1 MTDNIWLQHPQ
12 DYTKIENATLKNVVH
27 PIIIDTVQQNG
38 TKYLLD
44 YGCGDGRLLEKIKHE
59 IEISVFDKSDE
70 MLKLAEKRIGKRI
83 GKTYNN
89 PAIIPKNYFDCVIL
103 SMILVCIDNNKE
115 FKQVLSDT
123 YNTLKTGGIAII
135 AVTHP
140 CFRQYPFSDYDT
152 SYCHNQ
158 KFDYFKEG
166 EPFEVTIVDKNTKKN
181 VTFLDY
187 HWTLSYTV
195 NKLIETGFTIKQ
207 LVETK
212 DDITSKKFNSL
223 YSPFLV
229 LIAQKNEK

>member
-1 MTDNIWLQHPQ
+1 MTDDIWLKHPQ
-12 DYTKIENATLKNVVH
+12 DFTEIENATLKNLVH

-44 YGCGDGRLLEKIKHE
+44 YGCGDGCLLEKLKHE
-59 IEISVFDKSDE
+59 IEISIFDKSDG
-70 MLKLAEKRIGKRI
+70 MLKMAKKRFGKRI
-83 GKTYNN
+83 VKIYNN
-89 PAIIPKNYFDCVIL
+89 HAVIPKNYFDCVIL
-103 SMILVCIDNNKE
+103 SMILVCVDNEKE
-115 FKQVLSDT
+115 YKQVLSDT

-158 KFDYFKEG
+158 QFDYFKEG

-195 NKLIETGFTIKQ
+195 NKLVETGFTIKK
-207 LVETK
+207 LIETK
-212 DDITSKKFNSL
+212 DDIKSKIFNHL
-223 YSPFLV
+223 YSPFLI
-229 LIAQKNEK
+229 LIAQK